1 MFFPWA
7 RRASGG
13 GWGTRAFVR
22 TVGFHVLQAKPDKLF
37 VLTDD
42 LAFLEAVLDEVG
54 EVPLLVATSSER
66 VERAMASRGVP
77 CERILKPAASGFQVL
92 EQAASLLA
100 KAFASG
106 LFDPHEKV
114 LAVVATALHATF
126 LFNVDDMGL
135 VNLSREVEGAIPPEL
150 LEVVLDIAF
159 EVAREGREGSHVGAL
174 FVLGDSERVMEH
186 SRPRIINPFHG
197 HARQQRLV
205 YPPENRQTLKQ
216 FAQLDGATLI
226 DESGVVVAAGR
237 YIQINWD
244 VYLQGGLGG
253 RHLAGASISK
263 DTRAVAV
270 VVSSSNVIR
279 VFKGGREIYR
289 VNAV

>member
-1 MFFPWA
+1 M
-7 RRASGG
+7 RS
-13 GWGTRAFVR
+13 FVR
-22 TVGFHVLQAKPDKLF
+22 SVGFQALQSKPDKVFALS
-37 VLTDD
+37 DD
-42 LAFLEAVLDEVG
+42 LAFLDAVLDELG
-54 EVPLLVATSSER
+54 AVPVLVATSSER
-66 VERAMASRGVP
+66 VERAMEGRGVP
-77 CERILKPAASGFQVL
+77 CERIMKPAASGFQVL
-92 EQAASLLA
+92 EQAASLLS

-106 LFDPHEKV
+106 LLDAHERV
-114 LAVVATALHATF
+114 LAVVFTALHATF

-135 VNLSREVEGAIPPEL
+135 VNLRREVAGAIPPEL
-150 LEVVLDIAF
+150 LEVVLDLSF

-174 FVLGDSERVMEH
+174 FVLGDSEAVMGH

-197 HARQQRLV
+197 HARQERLV
-205 YPPENRQTLKQ
+205 YRGENRQTVKQ

-289 VNAV
+289 INAV

>member
-1 MFFPWA
+1 M
-7 RRASGG
+7 RS
-13 GWGTRAFVR
+13 FVR
-22 TVGFHVLQAKPDKLF
+22 SVGFQVRQAKPDKVFALS
-37 VLTDD
+37 DD

-54 EVPLLVATSSER
+54 AVPVLVASSSER
-66 VERAMASRGVP
+66 VERAMETRGVP
-77 CERILKPAASGFQVL
+77 CERTQKPPAGGFQVL
-92 EQAASLLA
+92 EQAASLLS

-106 LFDPHEKV
+106 LLDAHERV
-114 LAVVATALHATF
+114 LAVVFTALRATF
-126 LFNVDDMGL
+126 LFDVDDMGL
-135 VNLSREVEGAIPPEL
+135 VNLRRELDGAIPPEL
-150 LEVVLDIAF
+150 LEVVLDISF

-197 HARQQRLV
+197 HGRQERLV
-205 YPPENRQTLKQ
+205 YRAENRQTLKQ

-289 VNAV
+289 INAV